1 MNTFLVSV
9 SCLIIFINTVPRV
22 NDVQVHF
29 GELSVRK
36 WIRFVGLLVTAGS
49 SLWLSIAALLPGY
62 PHESTAALLMLGIA
76 ATWSTSPV
84 VGSWWEFTFRHGGED
99 RYKKMNRR
107 ASDRERHV

>member
-22 NDVQVHF
+22 NDAQVHLS
-29 GELSVRK
+29 ELSVRK
-36 WIRFVGLLVTAGS
+36 WIRLVGLLVTAGS

-62 PHESTAALLMLGIA
+62 PHEVTASLLMAGIA

-84 VGSWWEFTFRHGGED
+84 VGSWWAYTFRNGGDE
-99 RYKKMNRR
+99 RYKALKRR
-107 ASDRERHV
+107 ASDKERTV

>member
-49 SLWLSIAALLPGY
+49 SLWLSAAVLLPNQ
-62 PHESTAALLMLGIA
+62 PHDSAAAMVMAGMA
-76 ATWSTSPV
+76 VTWSTSPV

-99 RYKKMNRR
+99 RYKKLNRR
-107 ASDRERHV
+107 ASDREHRV